1 MRTVLVTEPGQGASV
16 RWCLGE
22 NGGEELEGDR
32 VHVTTS
38 LSSRAGGV
46 SDRTLATYC
55 AHSKGASYFLRVT
68 QLDRIWNG
76 WRSQYVNEAGAR
88 DEPDEGSVFTQ
99 ILASGLDDEVTH
111 VIRRNAHTFV
121 ILNAFPY
128 TSGHLMVLPY
138 REVSNLED
146 LTVEETDELWPTV
159 TAAVR
164 AVRAAYTPGG
174 VNVGI
179 NMGRA
184 AGGSISEH
192 LHVHVVPRWSGDGNF
207 MTAVAEARTLPEP
220 LSFSASKLRA
230 AWPT

>member
-1 MRTVLVTEPGQGASV
+1 M
-16 RWCLGE
+16 
-22 NGGEELEGDR
+22 
-32 VHVTTS
+32 
-38 LSSRAGGV
+38 
-46 SDRTLATYC
+46 
-55 AHSKGASYFLRVT
+55 T

-76 WRSQYVNEAGAR
+76 WRSQYVNDAGAR
-88 DEPDEGSVFTQ
+88 EAGGAGSVFTQ
-99 ILASGLDDEVTH
+99 ILASSLDDMVTH
-111 VIRRNAHTFV
+111 IVHRGAHTFA

-138 REVSNLED
+138 REISNLED
-146 LTVEETDELWPTV
+146 LSSDESDELWPTV
-159 TAAVR
+159 TSAVR
-164 AVRAAYTPGG
+164 AVKAAYSPGG

-207 MTAVAEARTLPEP
+207 MTALAEARTLPEP

-230 AWPT
+230 AWPV

>member
-1 MRTVLVTEPGQGASV
+1 MACEEAG
-16 RWCLGE
+16 CLEE
-22 NGGEELEGDR
+22 NGGAELGGDGC
-32 VHVTTS
+32 HVTAS

-46 SDRTLATYC
+46 SDRTTATYR
-55 AHSKGASYFLRVT
+55 AHWGGASYFLRVT

-76 WRSQYVNEAGAR
+76 WRSQYVNDAGAR
-88 DEPDEGSVFTQ
+88 EVDATGSVFTQ
-99 ILASGLDDEVTH
+99 ILASGLDDETTH
-111 VIRRNAHTFV
+111 IVHRGARTFA

-138 REVSNLED
+138 REVATLEE
-146 LTVEETDELWPTV
+146 LTVEEAAELWPTV
-159 TAAVR
+159 TDAVR
-164 AVRAAYTPGG
+164 AVKAAYSPGG

-207 MTAVAEARTLPEP
+207 MTAIAETRTLPEP
-220 LSFSASKLRA
+220 LSFSAGKLRA
-230 AWPT
+230 SWPA

>member
-1 MRTVLVTEPGQGASV
+1 M
-16 RWCLGE
+16 
-22 NGGEELEGDR
+22 
-32 VHVTTS
+32 
-38 LSSRAGGV
+38 
-46 SDRTLATYC
+46 
-55 AHSKGASYFLRVT
+55 T

-76 WRSQYVNEAGAR
+76 WRSQYVNEAGSR
-88 DEPDEGSVFTQ
+88 EVGETGSVFTQ
-99 ILASGLDDEVTH
+99 ILAAGLPDEETH
-111 VIRRNAHTFV
+111 VLRRGQHTFV

-138 REVSNLED
+138 REVANLED
-146 LTVEETDELWPTV
+146 LTPEETAELWPTV

-164 AVRAAYTPGG
+164 AVKAAYNPGG

-192 LHVHVVPRWSGDGNF
+192 LHIHVVPRWNGDGNF

-230 AWPT
+230 AWPE

>member
-1 MRTVLVTEPGQGASV
+1 MTA
-16 RWCLGE
+16 
-22 NGGEELEGDR
+22 
-32 VHVTTS
+32 
-38 LSSRAGGV
+38 
-46 SDRTLATYC
+46 
-55 AHSKGASYFLRVT
+55 
-68 QLDRIWNG
+68 LDRIWNG
-76 WRSQYVNEAGAR
+76 WRSQYVNESGSR
-88 DEPDEGSVFTQ
+88 VPDAEGSVFTQ
-99 ILASGLDDEVTH
+99 ILASGLSDEDCYVVH
-111 VIRRNAHTFV
+111 RGPLTFA

-138 REVSNLED
+138 REVANLED
-146 LTVEETDELWPTV
+146 LTDAEATELWAAV

-164 AVRAAYTPGG
+164 AVKSAYNPGG

-220 LSFSASKLRA
+220 LSQSAARLRA
-230 AWPT
+230 AWP